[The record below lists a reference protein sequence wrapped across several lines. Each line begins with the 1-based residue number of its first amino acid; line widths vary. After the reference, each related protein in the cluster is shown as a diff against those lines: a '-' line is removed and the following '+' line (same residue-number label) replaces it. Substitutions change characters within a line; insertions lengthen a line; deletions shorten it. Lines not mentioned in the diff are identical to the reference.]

1 MESNALNDNDQ
12 MEDSNNE
19 EEQLNII
26 TDDDNLNK
34 DFNNQKIK
42 SKKS

>member
-1 MESNALNDNDQ
+1 MELNSLNAENK
-12 MEDSNNE
+12 EDSNNDE
-19 EEQLNII
+19 EKLNII

-42 SKKS
+42 TKQS

>member
-1 MESNALNDNDQ
+1 MELNSLNAENK
-12 MEDSNNE
+12 EDSNNDE
-19 EEQLNII
+19 EKLNII

-42 SKKS
+42 NKKS

>member
-1 MESNALNDNDQ
+1 MELNSLNAENK
-12 MEDSNNE
+12 EDSNNDE
-19 EEQLNII
+19 EKLNII